1 MPHAL
6 TSAMI
11 AELAKANI
19 RPRIFLEAEFTSGTI
34 YVWSDVTPI
43 DWNGHTWTGI
53 GHLGSISPAPET
65 TEVRA
70 DNIVISLSG
79 IPSSLVSKVLG
90 EVRPNYPVK
99 VWFGC
104 LSESGAVIAD
114 PYLTFQGLMDVPT
127 IQENGQTATISITVE
142 NRMVDLQRARE
153 RRYTDKDQQQLY
165 PGDKFFEYVPS
176 LADWNGIW
184 GKGNQMA
191 GALGSEN
198 PDNNVGTCF
207 SGNTRVLTL
216 AGPVA
221 FDNLGR
227 LSVVLTDAGLRI
239 AELIVHEPA
248 IREML
253 DMGDG
258 ELVTPDHLIRIDGS
272 FHPARDR
279 FLVSAVHCGPVYNL
293 HVRTFTADER
303 HYYLA
308 NGIVAHNLKAAPGGG

>member
-1 MPHAL
+1 RCDRHLGRAGLQPPTRLLSPQSHLPRRHHRWRRRRHHRNVPGCAQADPGNVSDYLYQPSWRIPRRWTPKLGSIRGAALRHQLRSHGGLLMPHAL

-11 AELAKANI
+11 TELAKANI
-19 RPRIFLEAEFTSGTI
+19 RPRIFLEAQFTSGTI

-165 PGDKFFEYVPS
+165 PGDKFF
-176 LADWNGIW
+176 
-184 GKGNQMA
+184 
-191 GALGSEN
+191 
-198 PDNNVGTCF
+198 
-207 SGNTRVLTL
+207 
-216 AGPVA
+216 
-221 FDNLGR
+221 
-227 LSVVLTDAGLRI
+227 
-239 AELIVHEPA
+239 
-248 IREML
+248 
-253 DMGDG
+253 
-258 ELVTPDHLIRIDGS
+258 
-272 FHPARDR
+272 
-279 FLVSAVHCGPVYNL
+279 
-293 HVRTFTADER
+293 
-303 HYYLA
+303 
-308 NGIVAHNLKAAPGGG
+308 

>member
-1 MPHAL
+1 
-6 TSAMI
+6 
-11 AELAKANI
+11 
-19 RPRIFLEAEFTSGTI
+19 
-34 YVWSDVTPI
+34 
-43 DWNGHTWTGI
+43 
-53 GHLGSISPAPET
+53 
-65 TEVRA
+65 
-70 DNIVISLSG
+70 NIVISLSG

-114 PYLTFQGLMDVPT
+114 PYLTFHGLIDVPT

-142 NRMVDLQRARE
+142 NRIFDLQSARE